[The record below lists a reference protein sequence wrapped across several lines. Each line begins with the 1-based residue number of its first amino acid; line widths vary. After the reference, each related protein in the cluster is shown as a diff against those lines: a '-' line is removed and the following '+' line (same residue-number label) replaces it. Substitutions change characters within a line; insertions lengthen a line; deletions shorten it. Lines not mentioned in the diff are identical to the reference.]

1 MIKNKQSTR
10 SLTAFLV
17 TWSFLVLTVT
27 GIVLLYIVP
36 QGRVAYWV
44 HWSLAGLEKEQWG
57 WVHMMFGGVFIVTGV
72 LHLYFNWKP
81 FKKYLAGRV
90 QGQLQVKRE
99 LIVSLV
105 LTLLITVLS
114 IYNLPPASWVFD
126 LNERIKNA
134 WITSPE
140 LEPPFGHA
148 EEASLA
154 GIARRMDLDLK
165 SSLAALQAEGIRFNS
180 ERDSLEQ
187 VGRSNGITPMAVY
200 AVMRPFEKVTE
211 PLPTAL
217 TPEEVEAR
225 FAGTGLGRKSL
236 SEICAKLGLDIAV
249 ALERLETAGIPGQAD
264 DNARKLSER
273 HGLSPIDLMKVM
285 LVPGFRPGS

>member
-27 GIVLLYIVP
+27 GIILYIVP

-44 HWSLAGLEKEQWG
+44 HWSMAGLEKEQWG
-57 WVHMMFGGVFIVTGV
+57 WIHMMFGGVFIVTGI

-90 QGQLQVKRE
+90 QGELKVMRE
-99 LIVSLV
+99 LVVSLA
-105 LTLLITVLS
+105 LTVLITVLS

-126 LNERIKNA
+126 LNERIKDT

-165 SSLAALQAEGIRFNS
+165 GALEALRSEGIQFDS
-180 ERDSLEQ
+180 ERDSLE
-187 VGRSNGITPMAVY
+187 RIARANDITPVAVY
-200 AVMRPFEKVTE
+200 AVMRRFERTAE
-211 PLPTAL
+211 PLPATL

-236 SEICAKLGLDIAV
+236 TEICEKLGLDVAV
-249 ALERLETAGIPGQAD
+249 ALERLEAAGISAEAG
-264 DNARKLSER
+264 DNARELSER

-285 LVPGFRPGS
+285 LVPGFRPGT